1 MTSKPHFSPAV
12 RAGDFIFV
20 SGQLPFDA
28 NMKIVPGDIAQQT
41 TVVIEHLTRILASV
55 GADLDSVVKTTVWL
69 SEPADFA
76 KFNETYAQHFV
87 NAPPARATV
96 GSVLMVPGALVEIEA
111 TAYCPLVN

>member
-69 SEPADFA
+69 SDPADFA
-76 KFNETYAQHFV
+76 KFNVTYAQHFV

>member
-1 MTSKPHFSPAV
+1 MTPKPHFSPAL

-28 NMKIVPGDIAQQT
+28 NMQIVPADIAQQT
-41 TVVIEHLTRILASV
+41 TVVIEHLARILASE
-55 GADLDSVVKTTVWL
+55 GAGLANVVKTTVWL
-69 SEPADFA
+69 SDPADFA

-87 NAPPARATV
+87 DGPPARATV

-111 TAYCPLVN
+111 TAYCPDLD